1 MNTTSKTYTS
11 LRNIIHSIDDEYIR
25 RTLINQLNANYNYDK
40 KMQLVKLDDEINT
53 LIKKKE
59 KILNKMEVCSD
70 ELLNSISFDPFV
82 QKGLIKKND
91 EFLKDYYE
99 ISRFLLHG
107 NDYLKIIKIQHKVL
121 SGSLYKKALADERI
135 YIIDKFRHNNILKK
149 FGINNSDIVKNE
161 KNNILIHT
169 PIMVR

>member
-59 KILNKMEVCSD
+59 KILNKM
-70 ELLNSISFDPFV
+70 
-82 QKGLIKKND
+82 
-91 EFLKDYYE
+91 
-99 ISRFLLHG
+99 
-107 NDYLKIIKIQHKVL
+107 
-121 SGSLYKKALADERI
+121 
-135 YIIDKFRHNNILKK
+135 
-149 FGINNSDIVKNE
+149 NE
-161 KNNILIHT
+161 KKHD
-169 PIMVR
+169 